1 MTEVA
6 NILANA
12 TNKSLILL
20 DEVGR
25 GTATYDGL
33 SIAYSVTEYLSKHL
47 KAKTLF
53 STHYHELT
61 ELEGKLEGVKNYRIT
76 VKEINGQILFLR
88 KIVRGGANK
97 SFGIEVASLAGLP
110 AEIIENS
117 KKVLQKLEEKD
128 VVKNEAYSSGVN
140 VKDLQVINIL
150 KDLDLNKIRPLE
162 AFSILNNLK
171 DSL

>member
-150 KDLDLNKIRPLE
+150 KDLDLNKISPLE